1 LKDLQADINAAI
13 KLENKLKDEKF
24 IDEIKTVLK
33 IAKIGFID
41 AAGNALHR
49 LHETKPTI
57 DAVKELIQG
66 FPDALS
72 FKNEKNRLPVQSALW
87 RNSAA
92 TKYVPILAK
101 EGIKHEVGGRGMRG
115 GLLHADPRDSTDHCN
130 TLQMLSSVA
139 NMGDADDPI
148 PDDTARH
155 EVMKKLRKGNLLLK
169 QDIRDQ
175 HLLYW
180 SCHLDC
186 KMRFSFFAEWDP
198 DCLMTGEYKDLPL
211 YHAIIKNYHE
221 DDEIGDTRKFHLF
234 LQNSLRHHPQ
244 HLGLLFYHPRLLE
257 TVYEKAV
264 EKYGKHETFEA
275 IQQCIPADTSLPI
288 IHHVMKD
295 APQCINDFTNRYPSA
310 IYLRDGNERSFIQAQ
325 LAEGTKTF
333 DNNGLFFLRLSDDE
347 IAEADPV
354 TKQYPFLTA
363 ASGASGD
370 LLTTY
375 FLLSKNPSLL
385 ERYTEEVTQEA
396 RAEQEARVR
405 KRKRD
410 TGNEEREEK
419 EKVE

>member
-198 DCLMTGEYKDLPL
+198 DCLMTGTYGGLPL
-211 YHAIIKNYHE
+211 SHATIKHWPNLTSSFIMYDTSRLPSSIIATSRIALPE
-221 DDEIGDTRKFHLF
+221 GRQRKDSIRKIRRETWKRGNIQSH
-234 LQNSLRHHPQ
+234 STMHPFQ
-244 HLGLLFYHPRLLE
+244 YLLIANPSSCHKRRTTAHQRLL
-257 TVYEKAV
+257 
-264 EKYGKHETFEA
+264 HS
-275 IQQCIPADTSLPI
+275 ISISL
-288 IHHVMKD
+288 
-295 APQCINDFTNRYPSA
+295 APP
-310 IYLRDGNERSFIQAQ
+310 
-325 LAEGTKTF
+325 
-333 DNNGLFFLRLSDDE
+333 
-347 IAEADPV
+347 
-354 TKQYPFLTA
+354 
-363 ASGASGD
+363 
-370 LLTTY
+370 
-375 FLLSKNPSLL
+375 
-385 ERYTEEVTQEA
+385 
-396 RAEQEARVR
+396 
-405 KRKRD
+405 
-410 TGNEEREEK
+410 
-419 EKVE
+419 